1 MNLLRR
7 IALPIVLG
15 VGLGLIIVDLYPRLR
30 APAPTVNQIE
40 IKQVA
45 ESPAQSS
52 DQSAPAKQVGPVS
65 YSDAVKKAQPSVV
78 NIRSDKIV
86 TRQWHPILDD
96 PFLQRFF
103 GMQGQPLQQR
113 IQTSLGSGVI
123 VSPEGYILTNNHV
136 IDGADQILVS
146 LQDGRDL
153 QAQIVGTD
161 PETDVAVL
169 HIDVTGLPAIT
180 MGNSD
185 TTSVGDVVLAM
196 GNPFGVGQ
204 TVTMGIVSATGRN
217 LGNSAFE
224 DFIQTDAP
232 INPGNSGG
240 ALVDAFGNLV
250 GINTAIYSKSGGSQ
264 GIGFAIP
271 VHTARDVMLDI
282 LKNGFVVRGWIGVD
296 TQDFSPELAA
306 RIGTEYVEGQII
318 TGLFRDGPAHK
329 AGLQPGDVLVGI
341 NDQTTINAKQIMNI
355 VAKTKPGE
363 MIHLIVNRSGKN
375 YKVDVI
381 SGTRPTQR

>member
-30 APAPTVNQIE
+30 TPAPTVNQIE

-45 ESPAQSS
+45 ESPAPNGNPSS
-52 DQSAPAKQVGPVS
+52 AKQVGPVS

-103 GMQGQPLQQR
+103 GMHGQPLQQR

-123 VSPEGYILTNNHV
+123 VSPDGYILTNNHV

-146 LQDGRDL
+146 LQDGRDI
-153 QAQIVGTD
+153 QAQVVGTD

-217 LGNSAFE
+217 IGDSAFE

-271 VHTARDVMLDI
+271 VHIARDVMLDI

-296 TQDFSPELAA
+296 TQDLSPELAA
-306 RIGTEYVEGQII
+306 RIGIEYVEGQII